1 VKYYLNNSS
10 LLPKLAKQ
18 QKMSIVL
25 GTLNL
30 AFVAKKTND
39 NLHPRGAS
47 SSRNCIPSKHMVGN
61 VRQLQKSSLSQP
73 HRAQRSHVRAQ
84 IQSADQQ
91 FFDLTAER
99 SALVNREAVL
109 FLFQLEMD
117 AQLQRSLTYEN
128 FDLAKEIRG
137 RRQQVDQALKEL
149 QDHKGY
155 GCGARRASNSAQ
167 IDFAPAALRLRS
179 RMADAIT
186 EERYADAA
194 TLRDELAALEER
206 AAEAE
211 MPCPTT
217 EPRFSLGQM
226 TVHNGKGYRG
236 IICGWD
242 LACCESPDW
251 QEEAGVQNLRNG
263 ADQVFYHVLVDVSD
277 WPDEFDEPPVAY
289 VAEELLAA
297 ASLVDFGSP
306 EPLASTSFEHP
317 YSYLMFL
324 GSDGR
329 GNMIPCRQLRD
340 KYCVSRKDLHFEM
353 SDDEEELT
361 GEEDLQEEE
370 ESVGG
375 GILSFDDVVDNSST
389 SSNSDDNNGS
399 WGGGSSI
406 PGIDMSSLE

>member
-1 VKYYLNNSS
+1 
-10 LLPKLAKQ
+10 
-18 QKMSIVL
+18 MSIVL

-30 AFVAKKTND
+30 PFVAKKTND
-39 NLHPRGAS
+39 LVQPNGAS
-47 SSRNCIPSKHMVGN
+47 SRNHCIPTKHMIGN
-61 VRQLQKSSLSQP
+61 ARQLQRSSLSEP
-73 HRAQRSHVRAQ
+73 RRASRSIVRAQ

-91 FFDLTAER
+91 FFQLTTER

-128 FDLAKEIRG
+128 FDLAQEIRS

-179 RMADAIT
+179 RMADAVT
-186 EERYADAA
+186 EERYSDAA

-242 LACCESPDW
+242 LACCESPEW
-251 QEEAGVQNLRNG
+251 QEAAGVHNLRNG
-263 ADQVFYHVLVDVSD
+263 TEQVFYHVLVDVSD
-277 WPDEFDEPPVAY
+277 WPEDYDEPPVAY

-297 ASLVDFGSP
+297 ASLADFASP
-306 EPLASTSFEHP
+306 EPLASASFEHP

-324 GSDGR
+324 GSDGH

-340 KYCVSRKDLHFEM
+340 KYCVARKDIYVAV
-353 SDDEEELT
+353 SDDEEEDVND
-361 GEEDLQEEE
+361 EEEE

-375 GILSFDDVVDNSST
+375 SGDGSFGSVMDFVDFDDVSSDST
-389 SSNSDDNNGS
+389 SSDDGNGA

-406 PGIDMSSLE
+406 PGIDMSSLD

>member
-1 VKYYLNNSS
+1 
-10 LLPKLAKQ
+10 
-18 QKMSIVL
+18 MSTVL

-30 AFVAKKTND
+30 PFVAKKTND
-39 NLHPRGAS
+39 NVPRGATCI
-47 SSRNCIPSKHMVGN
+47 SRNCIPTKHMVGN
-61 VRQLQKSSLSQP
+61 ARQLQKSSLREAR
-73 HRAQRSHVRAQ
+73 RASRPLVRAQ

-91 FFDLTAER
+91 FFQLTTER

-179 RMADAIT
+179 RLADAIT
-186 EERYADAA
+186 EERYSDAA

-242 LACCESPDW
+242 LACCESPEW
-251 QEEAGVQNLRNG
+251 QEAAGIENLRNG
-263 ADQVFYHVLVDVSD
+263 TEQVFYHVLVDVSD
-277 WPDEFDEPPVAY
+277 WPEDYEEPPVAY

-306 EPLASTSFEHP
+306 DPLASTSDFEHP

-324 GSDGR
+324 GSDGH

-340 KYCVSRKDLHFEM
+340 KYCVARKDIYVGV
-353 SDDEEELT
+353 SDDEEEVS
-361 GEEDLQEEE
+361 EEEEEE
-370 ESVGG
+370 ESVKGG
-375 GILSFDDVVDNSST
+375 GGSSFGGSTKLSFEDVSRN
-389 SSNSDDNNGS
+389 SSNSNDSDSENGDTGA

-406 PGIDMSSLE
+406 PGIDMTSLE

>member
-1 VKYYLNNSS
+1 VIE
-10 LLPKLAKQ
+10 
-18 QKMSIVL
+18 QKMSTVL
-25 GTLNL
+25 GALIL
-30 AFVAKKTND
+30 PFVAKKSND
-39 NLHPRGAS
+39 KMQPGATS
-47 SSRNCIPSKHMVGN
+47 SNRNCIPTKHMVGN
-61 VRQLQKSSLSQP
+61 ARQLQRSSLRQARKAQNSQI
-73 HRAQRSHVRAQ
+73 VRAQ
-84 IQSADQQ
+84 IQSTDQQ
-91 FFDLTAER
+91 FFQLTAER

-155 GCGARRASNSAQ
+155 GCGARCASNSAQ
-167 IDFAPAALRLRS
+167 IDFTPTALRLRS
-179 RMADAIT
+179 RLSDAIT
-186 EERYADAA
+186 EERYSDAA

-242 LACCESPDW
+242 LACCESEEW
-251 QEEAGVQNLRNG
+251 QQEAGVHNLCNG
-263 ADQVFYHVLVDVSD
+263 TEQVFYHVLVDVSD
-277 WPDEFDEPPVAY
+277 WPEDFDEPPVAY

-297 ASLVDFGSP
+297 ASLADFGSP

-324 GSDGR
+324 GSDGH

-340 KYCVSRKDLHFEM
+340 KYCVARKDIYVGV
-353 SDDEEELT
+353 SDDEEFVSEDDENEEGVGNFGGALNFDGGT
-361 GEEDLQEEE
+361 G
-370 ESVGG
+370 
-375 GILSFDDVVDNSST
+375 SSSSENTT
-389 SSNSDDNNGS
+389 SSFTASDSEDGNGV